1 LEKAYDRMNVN
12 LISQSNS
19 IVKKLLII
27 TISRRLID
35 FNELLWDYFK
45 KLSTDIQINKWGIW
59 EKIFITQNQQ

>member
-12 LISQSNS
+12 LISQGNS

-35 FNELLWDYFK
+35 FNELLWDYF
-45 KLSTDIQINKWGIW
+45 
-59 EKIFITQNQQ
+59 